1 MKNQHVTAQPLE
13 HQRID
18 DSLVRPLVQA
28 ILGITPVCRACG
40 SAFTDVSARSFMAG
54 KRVKCSAGCGW
65 YGTWRDNTL
74 LSGSRISCLQ
84 FLALFFRY
92 TLPEDVPS
100 LADHLHVTT
109 DTVRFWR
116 DRIQQHIY

>member
-1 MKNQHVTAQPLE
+1 MKNQHITARTLE
-13 HQRID
+13 HQLID
-18 DSLVRPLVQA
+18 DNLVRPLVMG
-28 ILGITPVCRACG
+28 ILGIKPTCRACG
-40 SAFTDVSARSFMAG
+40 ADLSEVSRRSLMAG

-92 TLPEDVPS
+92 TLPEDVPT

-116 DRIQQHIY
+116 DRIQQHIS